1 MITTSDV
8 VIVIGLTPSA
18 MLAVVLIAAG
28 GMELWALLQ
37 R

>member
-1 MITTSDV
+1 MITDM
-8 VIVIGLTPSA
+8 VIVIGLVPSA

-28 GMELWALLQ
+28 GMELWAMLQ